1 VRVQQQQRRGRR
13 KGGGRPHFSSAA
25 ERKGSASASATDG
38 RSAGSCAP
46 GQEGFRLRW
55 EERWGEQEGSGAEEA
70 VVVIVIK
77 SL

>member
-1 VRVQQQQRRGRR
+1 VPALFQGRGEEGELQRLRDRRAIRGVLR
-13 KGGGRPHFSSAA
+13 
-25 ERKGSASASATDG
+25 
-38 RSAGSCAP
+38 AGAGYKYKSN
-46 GQEGFRLRW
+46 QIKYQGFRLRW